1 LSRSSLSNDQYLCIV
16 PHWHDAQREGAA
28 RIFLPFEDDTTLS
41 LILSNA
47 FLLADDAKITDPI
60 IVRQTRSTGP

>member
-1 LSRSSLSNDQYLCIV
+1 MR
-16 PHWHDAQREGAA
+16 HDVQREGAA